1 VQTLN
6 PTLGTPRMNK
16 RRYTISVVALDVLL
30 LLFLLSLM
38 SSMPGTVFGT
48 ESESMSIYFIPGPA
62 LYPAVLINDR
72 SVVGVYSD
80 NGVNF
85 VALLNIPQQL
95 QFSVNSSWTRYVIQ
109 GSPQHIAK
117 SASMNATF
125 VAVVTD
131 METLII
137 STANPLSPLYMRFH
151 GSSPYRAEISE
162 NGVATLGLDTPLGRM
177 IRILKNGSE
186 SWCDIS
192 SVYLGNATYSVV
204 ADPVDFRLVSEARG
218 SDVIYS
224 SNLAVAYK
232 EVEVA
237 TPQTVLL
244 DIKPY
249 IYNETTGTIIFV
261 TEGVAVVT
269 YSITVEANTTSV
281 TKIARIGVK
290 VSVPRFN
297 LSSDIQVE
305 VFYLDPSNKIFYG
318 KSTVPMDLIAT
329 TAENVIPVLVPL
341 GEVLYSGH
349 IPRPVE
355 AVQIKIM
362 NIVDP
367 SLCPQ
372 TFVAAPIVLSVE
384 TPDIS
389 SFKLLHVLNIS
400 SNILF
405 VYSYVDN
412 QGYYKLVFNLTS
424 SSGYNTTERVL
435 ESRIVASAIS
445 ADGAVSAVAL
455 SNGILYVFVRQSD
468 GRYLLVDSYR
478 LSSLPTTVHVSSG
491 AGRTGDKY
499 VISVGMENGDVLFL
513 VYSRGGGVKP
523 LNRFNEVA
531 LNVGWSPARLDASGS
546 MSQVLISTPAA
557 FLYSTALNNFI
568 DTPGIDLS
576 RYVARRIVFRVGPAE
591 ANITLSGSAY
601 ISVPT
606 RGGQAAVSNLGIGD
620 YSIVIRPEDKYMPAL
635 SMNVSIGAEKIT
647 LTLSLKDQNLDV
659 VLPLDVN
666 VTRPEGEMLTQISGS
681 TNPALQLNYG
691 YTYIINI
698 VPGPMDINGEFI
710 SVYSNTTLIVDLTRR
725 FELSVNAQIGGRR
738 LSNVTLCVFTEDGKP
753 LGNVLVDIYGASSS
767 LNATLQIDRSGCA
780 SRILPYDLYT
790 ASIRA
795 LPEFI
800 ENPGLV
806 RLVVSQPL
814 VLKSMELK
822 YRPFNVSVYL
832 LDAVHV
838 DVVVRIGDAIGVI
851 PRGERSAVLTIPRP
865 GNYTLSVEPRSLHI
879 GGVTAS
885 AFRFSVST
893 VLIPGPTEI
902 PIDVQRGVARSLT
915 VCIRTPDGRLITD
928 TEPIIVGATL
938 NNTIKLNLDNATNC
952 FIALAVPYDIYLLDF
967 TKPSSYV
974 VLERIYIAVD
984 QEDAV
989 IDLSFRYKPVG
1000 LIIRFVEP
1008 PKVDLVIRVGQ
1019 LYINVSKGSR
1029 EVLIS
1034 DVIPGTYDVEI
1045 TPIPEIPQ
1053 MQARDVSLVG
1063 YYSKERLRLQLFE
1076 LINVVDV
1083 SLEPGYVNVS
1093 LVLEDKTVG
1102 GSPQDFLTVLI
1113 NGTKVGMVEPN
1124 VGRVWILVPRTTF
1137 TLRITS
1143 PIYSDYE
1150 ITASGDSIN
1159 GSITVRLSRRLIPVR
1174 LVVRSN
1180 LGEDLNNA
1188 VIRATCG
1195 NHVSHALSINGVA
1208 ELSLPTKCTCI
1219 IEAELAGYE
1228 KSAQS
1233 VFVEPGVAP
1242 QLTLKA
1248 TIPTII
1254 LKYISIIVAVIV
1266 LAFIGGLV
1274 LYMRRRI
1281 FEALEKGM
1289 EEFI

>member
-1 VQTLN
+1 
-6 PTLGTPRMNK
+6 
-16 RRYTISVVALDVLL
+16 
-30 LLFLLSLM
+30 
-38 SSMPGTVFGT
+38 MPGSVFSA

-95 QFSVNSSWTRYVIQ
+95 QFSANASWTRYVIQ
-109 GSPQHIAK
+109 GSPQYIAK
-117 SASMNATF
+117 SASMNANF

-137 STANPLSPLYMRFH
+137 SIANTLSPLYMRFH
-151 GSSPYRAEISE
+151 GSSPYRAEISKD
-162 NGVATLGLDTPLGRM
+162 GVAALGLDTPLGRM
-177 IRILKNGSE
+177 IRILRYDSE

-204 ADPVDFRLVSEARG
+204 ADPVDFRLVSEAQG
-218 SDVIYS
+218 SDVMYS
-224 SNLAVAYK
+224 SNLAIAYK

-249 IYNETTGTIIFV
+249 IYNETTGATVFV
-261 TEGVAVVT
+261 SEGVAIVT
-269 YSITVEANTTSV
+269 YSIIAGANTTSV
-281 TKIARIGVK
+281 TKVVRIGMK

-305 VFYLDPSNKIFYG
+305 VFYLDPSNKTFYG
-318 KSTVPMDLIAT
+318 RATVPRDLIAM
-329 TAENVIPVLVPL
+329 TAENVMPVRVPL
-341 GEVLYSGH
+341 SEVLYAGF

-355 AVQIKIM
+355 VVQVKIV
-362 NIVDP
+362 NIVYP
-367 SLCPQ
+367 SLCQ
-372 TFVAAPIVLSVE
+372 QSFVTAPIILRVE

-400 SNILF
+400 NNILF

-412 QGYYKLVFNLTS
+412 QGYYKLIFNLTS
-424 SSGYNTTERVL
+424 NSGYNITERAL
-435 ESRIVASAIS
+435 ESRIIASAIS
-445 ADGAVSAVAL
+445 ADGAVTAVAL
-455 SNGILYVFVRQSD
+455 SNGILYVFVRQPD
-468 GRYLLVDSYR
+468 GRYMLVDSYK

-491 AGRTGDKY
+491 VGSFRDKY
-499 VISVGMENGDVLFL
+499 AISVGMENGDVLFL
-513 VYSRGGGVKP
+513 VYSRGRGVKP
-523 LNRFNEVA
+523 LNRLNEAA
-531 LNVGWSPARLDASGS
+531 LNVGWTPAWLDVSGS
-546 MSQVLISTPAA
+546 MRQVLISTPAA
-557 FLYSTALNNFI
+557 LLYSTALNDFI
-568 DTPGIDLS
+568 DTPGVDLS

-606 RGGQAAVSNLGIGD
+606 RGGQAVVSNLGIGN
-620 YSIVIRPEDKYMPAL
+620 YSIVIRPEDRYMPAL
-635 SMNVSIGAEKIT
+635 YMNISIGINEIT
-647 LTLSLKDQNLDV
+647 LTLSLRDQNLDV

-666 VTRPEGEMLTQISGS
+666 VTRSEGEIVTQISGS

-691 YTYIINI
+691 YTYTINV
-698 VPGPMDINGEFI
+698 VPGPMDIKGEFI
-710 SVYSNTTLIVDLTRR
+710 NVYSNTTLIIDLTRR
-725 FELSVNAQIGGRR
+725 FELSMNAQIGGRR
-738 LSNVTLCVFTEDGKP
+738 LSNVTLCAFTEDGKP
-753 LGNVLVDIYGASSS
+753 LGNVLVDIYGVSTS
-767 LNATLQIDRSGCA
+767 LNATLQLDWSGCT

-795 LPEFI
+795 LPEFV

-806 RLVVSQPL
+806 KLIVSQPL
-814 VLKSMELK
+814 EFKSIELR

-832 LDAVHV
+832 LNAVPV

-865 GNYTLSVEPRSLHI
+865 GNYTLLVEPRSLSI

-885 AFRFSVST
+885 AFRSSVST
-893 VLIPGPTEI
+893 VPVPGPTEI

-915 VCIRTPDGRLITD
+915 ICIRTPDGRLITD

-938 NNTIKLNLDNATNC
+938 NNTIKLNLDNTTNC
-952 FIALAVPYDIYLLDF
+952 FTALAVPYDIYLLDF
-967 TKPSSYV
+967 AQPSSYV
-974 VLERIYIAVD
+974 ILERIYIAVD
-984 QEDAV
+984 QEDEV
-989 IDLSFRYKPVG
+989 LDLSFRYKPVG
-1000 LIIRFVEP
+1000 LILRFIEP
-1008 PKVDLVIRVGQ
+1008 PKVNLIVRVGQ
-1019 LYINVSKGSR
+1019 LYINVSKGSQ
-1029 EVLIS
+1029 EVRIS
-1034 DVIPGTYDVEI
+1034 DIIPGTYDVEI
-1045 TPIPEIPQ
+1045 TSVPEIPQ
-1053 MQARDVSLVG
+1053 MQARDAALVG
-1063 YYSKERLRLQLFE
+1063 YYSKERLTLQLFD
-1076 LINVVDV
+1076 LINIVDV
-1083 SLEPGYVNVS
+1083 PLEPGYVNVS
-1093 LVLEDKTVG
+1093 LVLEDRTIG
-1102 GSPQDFLTVLI
+1102 GPPQDFLTVLI
-1113 NGTKVGMVEPN
+1113 NGTKVGTVEPN

-1137 TLRITS
+1137 KLGITS
-1143 PIYSDYE
+1143 SIYSDYE
-1150 ITASGDSIN
+1150 IVTSGDAIN
-1159 GSITVRLSRRLIPVR
+1159 GSIATRLSRRMIPVR
-1174 LVVRSN
+1174 LAVRSN

-1195 NHVSHALSINGVA
+1195 NYVTHTLSSNGVA
-1208 ELSLPTKCTCI
+1208 ELSLPTKCTCV

-1228 KSAQS
+1228 KSTQS